1 MRGSAVYY
9 GKLFVICLF
18 IFMLCPIAFAEETA
32 QARIPVLAS
41 GADCT
46 AVLYDSNGMLQQTL
60 PLKAGETNAF
70 VVNCI
75 GLRRFT
81 YTIRLLDQDTETVKF
96 DHTQYHVHVDLFY
109 GSDDQII
116 YSITVDELGVLGEEK
131 DGKKEAILFANV
143 VAPTPTP
150 VPTETPTPVPTMPP
164 TPVPT
169 ETPTPV
175 PTTPP
180 TPEPT
185 ATPTPKP
192 TPRPTATPKPV
203 SPDVYKFTFTKLWPG
218 EHEDSIDWVLYRP
231 DGTVA
236 HKKFNK
242 RIVSANEWHYEAWF
256 SEYADY
262 YIIENVP
269 DGYRVRYEN
278 VGAHAGE
285 TDRCYNGGTI
295 INYKVPKTSDHANLT
310 LWLSS
315 ILLGMATVSTVIYTT
330 GRRKKSQHK

>member
-1 MRGSAVYY
+1 MRQHTRIQKAIIFLISFLSLMQMCCYAIADESAIVS
-9 GKLFVICLF
+9 
-18 IFMLCPIAFAEETA
+18 
-32 QARIPVLAS
+32 IPVIS
-41 GADCT
+41 TNADAK
-46 AVLYDSNGMLQQTL
+46 AVLVDSRGVIMQSVQLEEGKEGYLTVECHGLQ
-60 PLKAGETNAF
+60 
-70 VVNCI
+70 
-75 GLRRFT
+75 RFT
-81 YTIRLLDQDTETVKF
+81 YTARLDMLDTETIQYDK
-96 DHTQYHVHVDLFY
+96 TQYTVFIDLLY
-109 GSDDQII
+109 DGNDEII
-116 YSITVDELGVLGEEK
+116 YIITATDGETIL
-131 DGKKEAILFANV
+131 KENLSFENTIIM
-143 VAPTPTP
+143 PTPT
-150 VPTETPTPVPTMPP
+150 P

>member
-1 MRGSAVYY
+1 MRGSAVHH
-9 GKLFVICLF
+9 GKLFMICLF
-18 IFMLCPIAFAEETA
+18 LFMLCPIAFAEETA

-46 AVLYDSNGMLQQTL
+46 AVLYNSDGILQQTL
-60 PLKAGETNAF
+60 PLRAGETNSF
-70 VVNCI
+70 VVHCV

-81 YTIRLLDQDTETVKF
+81 YTIRLLDQDTETVKY

-116 YSITVDELGVLGEEK
+116 YSITVDELGVLGQATE
-131 DGKKEAILFANV
+131 GKKEAILFANAV
-143 VAPTPTP
+143 AAPTPTP
-150 VPTETPTPVPTMPP
+150 IPTETPTPVPTTPP

-175 PTTPP
+175 PTREP
-180 TPEPT
+180 TPYT
-185 ATPTPKP
+185 
-192 TPRPTATPKPV
+192 
-203 SPDVYKFTFTKLWPG
+203 YKFSFTKLWPG
-218 EHEDSIDWVLYRP
+218 EHENSIDWVLYRP
-231 DGTVA
+231 DGTVEY
-236 HKKFNK
+236 KKFNK
-242 RIVSANEWHYEAWF
+242 TVISPNEWHYEAWLPDK
-256 SEYADY
+256 ADY

-269 DGYRVRYEN
+269 DGYIVRYKN
-278 VGAHAGE
+278 VGAHADE

-310 LWLSS
+310 LWLCC
-315 ILLGMATVSTVIYTT
+315 ILLGLAAVSTVIYTT